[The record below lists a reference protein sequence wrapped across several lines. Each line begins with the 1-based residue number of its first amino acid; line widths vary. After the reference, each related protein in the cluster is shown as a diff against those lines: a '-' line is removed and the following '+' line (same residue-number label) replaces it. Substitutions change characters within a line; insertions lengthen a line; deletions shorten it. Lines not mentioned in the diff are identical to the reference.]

1 MENGIAVDI
10 IANVSVAVAVLATL
24 VVLTRNMRNDL
35 NARMDD
41 LNVRVGDLN
50 VRVGDLNVRVGD
62 LNVRVGDL
70 KQEQVRTRQ
79 EMHALNDGLRQE
91 MHALNDGLRQEMHAL
106 NDGLRQEMH
115 ALNKEL
121 RQEIGEVRR
130 DLYVVGERTARIEGA
145 ALGLRRSFNGQADTP
160 RAVPEAPAP
169 TPAP

>member
-1 MENGIAVDI
+1 MDNGIAVDI
-10 IANVSVAVAVLATL
+10 IANVSVVVAVLAAL

-35 NARMDD
+35 NARMDALD
-41 LNVRVGDLN
+41 ARMD
-50 VRVGDLNVRVGD
+50 
-62 LNVRVGDL
+62 DL

-115 ALNKEL
+115 ALNDGLRQEMHALNKEL
-121 RQEIGEVRR
+121 RREISEVRR

-160 RAVPEAPAP
+160 PAAPELPRP
-169 TPAP
+169 TPAQ

>member
-24 VVLTRNMRNDL
+24 AVLTRNMRNDL

-41 LNVRVGDLN
+41 LNARMDDLN
-50 VRVGDLNVRVGD
+50 VRVD
-62 LNVRVGDL
+62 DL
-70 KQEQVRTRQ
+70 KQEQVRT
-79 EMHALNDGLRQE
+79 
-91 MHALNDGLRQEMHAL
+91 
-106 NDGLRQEMH
+106 RQEMH

-145 ALGLRRSFNGQADTP
+145 ALGLRRSFNGQADTS

>member
-1 MENGIAVDI
+1 MENVITVDI

-24 VVLTRNMRNDL
+24 AVLTRNMRNDL

-41 LNVRVGDLN
+41 LNVRVD
-50 VRVGDLNVRVGD
+50 
-62 LNVRVGDL
+62 DL

-91 MHALNDGLRQEMHAL
+91 MHALNKELRQEMHAL

-121 RQEIGEVRR
+121 RQEMGEVRR

-145 ALGLRRSFNGQADTP
+145 ALGLRRSFNGQADTA

-169 TPAP
+169 TPAQ